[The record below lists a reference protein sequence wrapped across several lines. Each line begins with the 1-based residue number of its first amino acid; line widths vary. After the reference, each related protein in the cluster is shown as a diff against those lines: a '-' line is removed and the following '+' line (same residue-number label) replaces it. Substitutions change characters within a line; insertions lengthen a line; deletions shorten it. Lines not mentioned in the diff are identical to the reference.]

1 MASRRP
7 EGFPRELLTSD
18 ETILLELK
26 PSAVPF
32 VIAPALA
39 MSTIIVVF
47 LLGFASLAV
56 VSIPLAIRSCGLP
69 LVVFAILLVITSY
82 IGYLT
87 WLNTFYAVT
96 DKRVLQKSGLI
107 GMNAFDAPLAS
118 IQNVTLMQ
126 PFFFKLFG
134 VGTIVFST
142 SGTGGGAAMQRAP
155 DRRHPDVLREVRGTR
170 ELRGGDEA
178 EEPVPDLRDPPPA
191 RGTLRRPPH
200 GRRGARPAV
209 RGRDCHRVRNLLG
222 RLPCPR
228 GPPVLLLLAGE
239 RQGQGPP
246 DDRGHPPE
254 RAGDRHPG
262 RGGKGGEAPGGDGG
276 PDLRIHR
283 GRV

>member
-1 MASRRP
+1 MELSSRRCNAAGRCGPLPRPRPRPLTPPHRPRPNRGEGAGLPANALSPGPQSPPGGVRMASRRP

-107 GMNAFDAPLAS
+107 GMN
-118 IQNVTLMQ
+118 
-126 PFFFKLFG
+126 
-134 VGTIVFST
+134 
-142 SGTGGGAAMQRAP
+142 
-155 DRRHPDVLREVRGTR
+155 
-170 ELRGGDEA
+170 
-178 EEPVPDLRDPPPA
+178 
-191 RGTLRRPPH
+191 
-200 GRRGARPAV
+200 
-209 RGRDCHRVRNLLG
+209 
-222 RLPCPR
+222 
-228 GPPVLLLLAGE
+228 
-239 RQGQGPP
+239 
-246 DDRGHPPE
+246 
-254 RAGDRHPG
+254 
-262 RGGKGGEAPGGDGG
+262 
-276 PDLRIHR
+276 
-283 GRV
+283 